1 MSIEEDIHQGLS
13 LEVTDKKPILF
24 SVGHRCTSASLIKE
38 LRLRFETHPFDW
50 VVSKLNTIVHCIET
64 DFSEFLNPANYE
76 NFQTETFNLCDGVK
90 SHICFENPI
99 INIHYEKDAGENKIG
114 TYGFNLATTHHDIR
128 VEHDA
133 EYFQRCIARFNKL
146 LQSDERKF
154 YLYVH
159 PIMGLAQY
167 NEENVGLQT
176 QFTAFSEYMND
187 KTKNAS
193 GLYFFIVKNE
203 ERKGQIDLLFQN
215 NSSII
220 HVLYANNNLVDG
232 GAVFSGDFY
241 NEQYVLLTTI
251 EKFIYST

>member
-1 MSIEEDIHQGLS
+1 
-13 LEVTDKKPILF
+13 
-24 SVGHRCTSASLIKE
+24 
-38 LRLRFETHPFDW
+38 
-50 VVSKLNTIVHCIET
+50 
-64 DFSEFLNPANYE
+64 
-76 NFQTETFNLCDGVK
+76 
-90 SHICFENPI
+90 
-99 INIHYEKDAGENKIG
+99 
-114 TYGFNLATTHHDIR
+114 
-128 VEHDA
+128 
-133 EYFQRCIARFNKL
+133 
-146 LQSDERKF
+146 
-154 YLYVH
+154 
-159 PIMGLAQY
+159 
-167 NEENVGLQT
+167 
-176 QFTAFSEYMND
+176 MND